1 MNVVLDVHCV
11 NVLKSDPAWGGAI
24 MDRAVSRESGE
35 DERIVLSLLNSV
47 DDGAQSQ
54 RRIAEELGIAL
65 GLVNAYLKR
74 CVKKGLVKVSE
85 APARRYA
92 YYLTPQGFAEK
103 SRLTVQYLSAS
114 FSFFRQARADCTQ
127 TFALAKER
135 NFQTLVLS
143 GKSDL
148 AEIAILSAVDCGI
161 VIAAIV
167 DPNANAHQFV
177 GKPLLSGYD
186 ELKAPFDAVMI
197 TNVVDARRTFDEAVK
212 IHGAHRVLAPKLLSL
227 PNSEREDQVQ

>member
-1 MNVVLDVHCV
+1 MNA
-11 NVLKSDPAWGGAI
+11 LKGKQAWGGAI
-24 MDRAVSRESGE
+24 MDRAVSDEGGE
-35 DERIVLSLLNSV
+35 DDRIVLNLLNSV

-54 RRIAEELGIAL
+54 RRIAEDLGIAL

-74 CVKKGLVKVSE
+74 CVKKGLVKVGE

-103 SRLTVQYLSAS
+103 SRLTVEYLTSS

-135 NFQTLVLS
+135 SFQNLVLS

-148 AEIAILSAVDCGI
+148 AEIAVLSAVDSGI
-161 VIAAIV
+161 AIVGIV
-167 DPNANAHQFV
+167 DPNANTHQFV
-177 GKPLLSGYD
+177 GKPLVASYD
-186 ELKAPFDAVMI
+186 KLEASFDAVMI
-197 TNVVDARRTFDEAVK
+197 TDVVDARRTFDEAVR
-212 IHGAHRVLAPKLLSL
+212 IHGAHRVLAPKLLGLST
-227 PNSEREDQVQ
+227 SEREGAAQ